1 MLKVGI
7 TGGIGSGK
15 STVCQV
21 FETLG
26 IPVLYADG
34 IARKL
39 MESDPLLRKQ
49 IIALFGKDAYIE
61 HQLNRVF
68 LSQIVFK
75 DKEKLAQLNA
85 ITHPAVITFGE
96 DWMNAHEKAPYVLKE
111 AALFFETGSDKNM
124 DLMIGVSA
132 PFSLRVQ
139 RTIERDIINED
150 AVLARIA
157 QQMNEEEKMS
167 RCQKVIYNNDQDSI
181 IDQVLSIHH
190 YLMAMPG

>member
-39 MESDPLLRKQ
+39 MEKDPLLRKQ
-49 IIALFGKDAYIE
+49 IIALFGKDAYID

-85 ITHPAVITFGE
+85 ITHPAVIAFGE

-124 DLMIGVSA
+124 DLMIGVST
-132 PFSLRVQ
+132 PLSLRIQ
-139 RTIERDIINED
+139 RTIERDIISED

-190 YLMAMPG
+190 YLMAIPG

>member
-1 MLKVGI
+1 MLKIGI

-39 MESDPLLRKQ
+39 MESEPLLRKQ
-49 IIALFGKDAYIE
+49 IIDLFGNDAYTD
-61 HQLNRVF
+61 HQVNKTF

-75 DKEKLAQLNA
+75 DKVKLSQLNA
-85 ITHPAVITFGE
+85 ITHPAVIAYGE
-96 DWMNAHEKAPYVLKE
+96 EWMNAHEKAPYVIKE
-111 AALFFETGSDKNM
+111 AALFFEIGSDKNM

-132 PFSLRVQ
+132 PLDLRIQ
-139 RTIERDIINED
+139 RVMLRDNLSADE
-150 AVLARIA
+150 VSARIA
-157 QQMNEEEKMS
+157 QQMNQEEKMS
-167 RCQKVIYNNDQDSI
+167 RCQKVIYNDGQESI
-181 IDQVLSIHH
+181 IQQVWSIHQD
-190 YLMAMPG
+190 LMAMLG

>member
-26 IPVLYADG
+26 IPILYADG

-39 MESDPLLRKQ
+39 MEKDPLLRKQ
-49 IIALFGKDAYIE
+49 IIALFGKDAYID

-85 ITHPAVITFGE
+85 ITHPAVIAFGE

-124 DLMIGVSA
+124 DLMIGVST
-132 PFSLRVQ
+132 PLSLRIQ
-139 RTIERDIINED
+139 RTIERDIISED

-190 YLMAMPG
+190 YLMATPG